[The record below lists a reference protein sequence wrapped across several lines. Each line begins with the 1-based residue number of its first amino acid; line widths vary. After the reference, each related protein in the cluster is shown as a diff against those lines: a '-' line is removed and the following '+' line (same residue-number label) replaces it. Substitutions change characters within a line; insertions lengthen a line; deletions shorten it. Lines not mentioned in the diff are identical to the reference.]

1 MARKKA
7 QPSGSPNTGEP
18 AFLAAGKIRR
28 PHGVH
33 GEMVVELYTDFP
45 ERLRLHT
52 KIYLG
57 EKHIPMILRSIRTHN
72 EGMLMGFEGIDT
84 PEEAGLYRNHVL
96 YTPTKNIP
104 KLTEGEYYFHQLIGL
119 NVVDETGNHLGKLTD
134 VIETG
139 ANDVYMVTD
148 ADGRE
153 LLLPVIPNVI
163 LKIDLDAKTMKVHL
177 LPGLLDGS
185 SDEA

>member
-1 MARKKA
+1 MSGKEA
-7 QPSGSPNTGEP
+7 QPSGSPAFGEP

-45 ERLRLHT
+45 ERLRPRT

-57 EKHIPMILRSIRTHN
+57 EKHIPMTLRSIRTHN
-72 EGMLMGFEGIDT
+72 EGMLMGFVGIDT
-84 PEEAGLYRNHVL
+84 PEDAGRYRNQMI
-96 YTPTKNIP
+96 YKPIKNIP

-119 NVVDETGNHLGKLTD
+119 HVVDETGNFLGKLTE

-139 ANDVYMVTD
+139 ANDVYTVTD
-148 ADGRE
+148 TDGRE
-153 LLLPVIPNVI
+153 LLLPAIPNVI
-163 LKIDLDAKTMKVHL
+163 LKIDLDANTMKVHL
-177 LPGLLDGS
+177 LPGLVDGS